1 MELRGTV
8 KFMWAVSPKNSKY
21 SRLELTA
28 ARHNLGTKQAELT
41 FVAED
46 VFNKSV
52 NADIDNR
59 LAALGARDEIR
70 NVSLDFR
77 SLYDLYLKTLMHCTC
92 SFIVLVSVFLSL
104 SNVHY
109 VNLMYFCRL
118 LFVHKLT
125 IIPLHLFYFNH
136 TIFNFY
142 EVPLTFLSALKLGV
156 TPRI

>member
-1 MELRGTV
+1 MLRWNSCGL
-8 KFMWAVSPKNSKY
+8 FPQKNSKF

-70 NVSLDFR
+70 NVSLEV
-77 SLYDLYLKTLMHCTC
+77 CTIC
-92 SFIVLVSVFLSL
+92 
-104 SNVHY
+104 
-109 VNLMYFCRL
+109 
-118 LFVHKLT
+118 T
-125 IIPLHLFYFNH
+125 
-136 TIFNFY
+136 
-142 EVPLTFLSALKLGV
+142 
-156 TPRI
+156 